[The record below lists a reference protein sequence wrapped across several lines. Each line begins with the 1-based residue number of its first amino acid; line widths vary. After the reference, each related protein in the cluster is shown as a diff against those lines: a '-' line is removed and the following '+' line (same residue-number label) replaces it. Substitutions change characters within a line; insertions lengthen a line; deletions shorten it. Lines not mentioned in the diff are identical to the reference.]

1 MNRWKVPLSEIDI
14 GEEEILAV
22 ADVLRSRWL
31 SMGPVTAEFERG
43 FAESVGVKHAF
54 AVANCTA
61 ALHLAS
67 LAIGLGP
74 GDRAICP
81 SLTFVATANAIRYA
95 GAVPI
100 FADIT
105 SADNLNISPE
115 DIERKVDASTK
126 AIYVVHYAGYPC
138 AMDSILSIARRH
150 NIYVIEDAA
159 HALGAATYV
168 QSETDGGQET
178 VLRQCGAIGDIGCF
192 SFFGNKNMVTG
203 EGGMLTTNN
212 DDLAEEVRV
221 LRSHGMTTL
230 TWDRDQGH
238 SFSYDVIGLGY
249 NYRFDEMRSAI
260 GLIQLKKLEL
270 NNQRRAAAT
279 SLYKEKL
286 ADIDEIYIPFREVQ
300 STPAYHLFPIIL
312 REGIDRY
319 AFMEFMRSNGIQTS
333 IHYPP
338 IHTFSAY
345 KNVPQSANRLCVTE
359 DIQKR
364 IVTLPLYP
372 NLEEGHIDYIARTI
386 KDWISSENQLHN
398 DIAVENKAFM
408 S

>member
-1 MNRWKVPLSEIDI
+1 
-14 GEEEILAV
+14 
-22 ADVLRSRWL
+22 
-31 SMGPVTAEFERG
+31 MGPVTAEFERR
-43 FAESVGVKHAF
+43 FAQYVGVKHAF

-67 LAIGLGP
+67 LAVGLGP
-74 GDRAICP
+74 GDHAICP

-105 SADNLNISPE
+105 SKDDLNISPE
-115 DIERKVDASTK
+115 EIERKIDPSTR
-126 AIYVVHYAGYPC
+126 AISVVHYGGYPC
-138 AMDSILSIARRH
+138 AMDSILSIAQRH

-168 QSETDGGQET
+168 QSDTSDGQVK
-178 VLRQCGAIGDIGCF
+178 VLRRCGALGDIGCF
-192 SFFGNKNMVTG
+192 SFFANKNMVTG
-203 EGGMLTTNN
+203 EGGMLTTNR
-212 DDLAEEVRV
+212 DDLAEQVRI

-230 TWDRDQGH
+230 TWDREQGH

-249 NYRFDEMRSAI
+249 NYRFDEIRSAI

-270 NNQRRAAAT
+270 NNQKRAAAT
-279 SLYKEKL
+279 SFYKEKL
-286 ADIDEIYIPFREVQ
+286 ADIAEIYIPFGEVQ
-300 STPAYHLFPIIL
+300 SRPAYHLFPIL
-312 REGIDRY
+312 LSENIDRY
-319 AFMEFMRSNGIQTS
+319 AFMEFMRAHGIQTS

-345 KNVPQSANRLCVTE
+345 RNVSNSANGLSVTE

-372 NLEEGHIDYIARTI
+372 NLEEHHIDYIARTI
-386 KDWISSENQLHN
+386 KDWISKKTT
-398 DIAVENKAFM
+398 A
-408 S
+408 

>member
-1 MNRWKVPLSEIDI
+1 LNRWKVPLSDIDI

-31 SMGPVTAEFERG
+31 SMGPVTAEFERR
-43 FAESVGVKHAF
+43 FAEHVGVKHAF
-54 AVANCTA
+54 AVTNCTA

-67 LAIGLGP
+67 LAVGLGP
-74 GDRAICP
+74 GDHAICP
-81 SLTFVATANAIRYA
+81 SLTFVATANGIRYA
-95 GAVPI
+95 GAVPV

-105 SADNLNISPE
+105 SVDDLNISPE

-126 AIYVVHYAGYPC
+126 AICVVHYAGYPC

-168 QSETDGGQET
+168 KSDTDGGQET
-178 VLRQCGAIGDIGCF
+178 VLRKCGAIGDIGCF
-192 SFFGNKNMVTG
+192 SFFANKNMVTG
-203 EGGMLTTNN
+203 EGGMLTTNR
-212 DDLAEEVRV
+212 DDLAGQIRI

-230 TWDRDQGH
+230 TWDREQGH

-249 NYRFDEMRSAI
+249 NYRFDEIRSAI
-260 GLIQLKKLEL
+260 GLTQLKKLDS
-270 NNQRRAAAT
+270 NNQKRATAT

-300 STPAYHLFPIIL
+300 SRPAYHLFPIIL
-312 REGIDRY
+312 SESIDRV
-319 AFMEFMRSNGIQTS
+319 AFMKFMQANGIQTS

-345 KNVPQSANRLCVTE
+345 RNVSDSANRLSVTE

-372 NLEEGHIDYIARTI
+372 NLGEHDIDYIARTI
-386 KDWISSENQLHN
+386 KDWITKGSRLHKTGSV
-398 DIAVENKAFM
+398 ANKHLTL
-408 S
+408 